1 MATYTKTL
9 TTATITMN
17 DGAQFVVEDTLECSL
32 ASSALASLTRGT
44 PATVTVDGTE
54 YQIFAS
60 GVSYIKVEKEQS
72 EPIPMPEPSC

>member
-1 MATYTKTL
+1 MATYTKAL

-32 ASSALASLTRGT
+32 ASAALASLESGRS
-44 PATVTVDGTE
+44 ATVTVDGTE
-54 YQIFAS
+54 YKIFAS

-72 EPIPMPEPSC
+72 EQIPVPEPSC

>member
-17 DGAQFVVEDTLECSL
+17 DGSQFVVEDTLECPL
-32 ASSALASLTRGT
+32 ASTAIESLKRGST
-44 PATVTVDGTE
+44 VTVTVDGTE

-72 EPIPMPEPSC
+72 EPIPVPEPSC

>member
-17 DGAQFVVEDTLECSL
+17 DGSQFVVEDTLECPL
-32 ASSALASLTRGT
+32 ASIVLESLNSGRS
-44 PATVTVDGTE
+44 ATVTVDGTE

-60 GVSYIKVEKEQS
+60 GVSYIKIEEEQS
-72 EPIPMPEPSC
+72 EPIPMPEPTC